1 VIFFYI
7 ISLISFIFIF
17 PFFLIIALI
26 IFLTDFN
33 SPFYL
38 STRVGKNN
46 KLFKLI
52 KFRSMRV
59 DKGKGKNLVLSTS
72 DIDPRITK
80 IGHFIRRFKID
91 ELPQFI
97 NVIRLE
103 MTIVGPRPNVIE
115 EIRMY
120 TDEEKKLLNVMPGI
134 TDISSIV
141 FSDEG
146 SILKE
151 YEDPNLAYNQLI
163 RPWKS
168 KLGIFYITHKNI
180 ILDMKIIFLTIYAI
194 LNKSKV
200 LDILNKILVSLKADY
215 ELIEVSRRRNKI
227 VPTSPPGRT
236 SIVNKEEIDN
246 NYLT

>member
-1 VIFFYI
+1 MIFFYI

>member
-1 VIFFYI
+1 MIFFYI

-46 KLFKLI
+46 KPFKLI

-194 LNKSKV
+194 FNKSKA
-200 LDILNKILVSLKADY
+200 LDMLNKILVSLKADY
-215 ELIEVSRRRNKI
+215 ELIDVSRRINKI
-227 VPTSPPGRT
+227 VPTSPPGRRST
-236 SIVNKEEIDN
+236 VNKEEIDK

>member
-1 VIFFYI
+1 MFFFYI
-7 ISLISFIFIF
+7 ISLISFILIF

-80 IGHFIRRFKID
+80 IGHIIRRFKID

-120 TDEEKKLLNVMPGI
+120 TEKEKKLLNVMPGI

-151 YEDPNLAYNQLI
+151 FEDPNLAYNQII

-168 KLGIFYITHKNI
+168 KLGLFYISNKNI
-180 ILDMKIIFLTIYAI
+180 ILDIKIIFLTIYSI
-194 LNKSKV
+194 FNKSKA
-200 LDILNKILVSLKADY
+200 LDVLNKLLESLKADY
-215 ELIEVSRRRNKI
+215 DILEVSGRRKKLQ
-227 VPTSPPGRT
+227 PTSPPGRN
-236 SIVNKEEIDN
+236 SIVNKDEIN
-246 NYLT
+246 RNYRP

>member
-1 VIFFYI
+1 
-7 ISLISFIFIF
+7 
-17 PFFLIIALI
+17 
-26 IFLTDFN
+26 
-33 SPFYL
+33 
-38 STRVGKNN
+38 
-46 KLFKLI
+46 
-52 KFRSMRV
+52 M

-246 NYLT
+246 NYLTWLLTIKKVKDIWYAKIKILNELNKLPLINGINAGKIEKIIK

>member
-1 VIFFYI
+1 MIFFYI

-91 ELPQFI
+91 ELPQLI

-194 LNKSKV
+194 RNQL
-200 LDILNKILVSLKADY
+200 LKIPKFYLVYLK
-215 ELIEVSRRRNKI
+215 L
-227 VPTSPPGRT
+227 
-236 SIVNKEEIDN
+236 
-246 NYLT
+246 

>member
-1 VIFFYI
+1 
-7 ISLISFIFIF
+7 
-17 PFFLIIALI
+17 
-26 IFLTDFN
+26 
-33 SPFYL
+33 
-38 STRVGKNN
+38 
-46 KLFKLI
+46 
-52 KFRSMRV
+52 MRV

>member
-1 VIFFYI
+1 
-7 ISLISFIFIF
+7 
-17 PFFLIIALI
+17 
-26 IFLTDFN
+26 
-33 SPFYL
+33 
-38 STRVGKNN
+38 
-46 KLFKLI
+46 
-52 KFRSMRV
+52 M

>member
-1 VIFFYI
+1 MFFFYI

-151 YEDPNLAYNQLI
+151 YEDPNLAYNQII

-168 KLGIFYITHKNI
+168 KLGLFYISNKNI
-180 ILDMKIIFLTIYAI
+180 ILDFKIIFLTIYAI
-194 LNKSKV
+194 FNKSKA
-200 LDILNKILVSLKADY
+200 LDVLNKLLESLKADY
-215 ELIEVSRRRNKI
+215 DILEVSGRRKKLH
-227 VPTSPPGRT
+227 PTSPPGRK
-236 SIVNKEEIDN
+236 SIVNKDEIN
-246 NYLT
+246 RNYRP